1 MLLSVAGFKL
11 INQSSVTIGPFAIHK
26 KVDTGQRRLAIDY
39 ITSDGFMFGTVFCP
53 PLTHGPSQETVWQHC
68 LPCLINE
75 TLGALQSL
83 ASDL

>member
-39 ITSDGFMFGTVFCP
+39 ITSDGFM
-53 PLTHGPSQETVWQHC
+53 LEQSS
-68 LPCLINE
+68 
-75 TLGALQSL
+75 ALL
-83 ASDL
+83 